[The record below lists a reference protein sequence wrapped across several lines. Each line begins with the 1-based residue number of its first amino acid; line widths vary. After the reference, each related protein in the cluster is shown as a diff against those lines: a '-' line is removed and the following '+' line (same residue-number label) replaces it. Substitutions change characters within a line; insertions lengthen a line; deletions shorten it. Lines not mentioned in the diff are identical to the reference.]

1 MQDINMLLE
10 IEDEDD
16 EEEVVDTGDLGA
28 FVDNSVKLYLKE
40 MGSIPLLTPEE
51 EKELALR
58 IADGDVEAKKRL
70 VEANLRLVISVAKHY
85 QGCGLSFL
93 DLIQEGNT
101 GLIRAAEKF
110 DVSKGFKFSTYAT
123 WWIKQAISRAVADQ
137 SKTIRIPVHMTEN
150 INKLRAAARDLVVKL
165 GRDATDAEIAE
176 AMKITVEEVKEIRS
190 HMVEMTSLEMQVGD
204 DEDVTVGSLIK
215 DDKMP
220 APEHNIL
227 VEDSKSTIDTVLDTL
242 SDREKHIIVLRFG
255 IGTEEPKTLEEVGKE
270 LGLTK
275 ERIRQIEAKAL
286 AKLRNPA
293 RIKMLQDLVL
303 A

>member
-1 MQDINMLLE
+1 MEN
-10 IEDEDD
+10 IELNFVVEDD
-16 EEEVVDTGDLGA
+16 EEEVVDTNDLGA

-40 MGSIPLLTPEE
+40 MGSIPLLTPDE

-58 IADGDVEAKKRL
+58 IADGDIEAKKRL

-150 INKLRAAARDLVVKL
+150 INRLRATARDLVVKL
-165 GRDATDAEIAE
+165 GRDATNEEIAE
-176 AMKITVEEVKEIRS
+176 AMGITAEEVNEIRS

-204 DEDVTVGSLIK
+204 DEDVTVGSLVK

-242 SDREKHIIVLRFG
+242 SDREKNILRFG

>member
-1 MQDINMLLE
+1 MENTELNFVV
-10 IEDEDD
+10 EDD
-16 EEEVVDTGDLGA
+16 EEEVVDTNDLGA

-40 MGSIPLLTPEE
+40 MGSIPLLTPDE

-58 IADGDVEAKKRL
+58 IADGDTEAKKRL

-123 WWIKQAISRAVADQ
+123 WWIKQAISRAIADQ

-150 INKLRAAARDLVVKL
+150 INRLRATARDLVVKL
-165 GRDATDAEIAE
+165 GRDATNEEIAE
-176 AMKITVEEVKEIRS
+176 AMGITAEEVNEIRS

-204 DEDVTVGSLIK
+204 DEDVTVGSLVK

-242 SDREKHIIVLRFG
+242 SDREKNIIILRFG

>member
-1 MQDINMLLE
+1 
-10 IEDEDD
+10 
-16 EEEVVDTGDLGA
+16 
-28 FVDNSVKLYLKE
+28 
-40 MGSIPLLTPEE
+40 MGKKKTLTPDE

-58 IADGDVEAKKRL
+58 IADGDTEAKKRL

-110 DVSKGFKFSTYAT
+110 DVSKGFKFSTYAI

-150 INKLRAAARDLVVKL
+150 INRLRATARDLVVKL
-165 GRDATDAEIAE
+165 GRDATNKEIAE
-176 AMKITVEEVKEIRS
+176 AMGITAEEVNEIRS

-242 SDREKHIIVLRFG
+242 SDREKNIIILRFG

>member
-1 MQDINMLLE
+1 MEN
-10 IEDEDD
+10 IELNFVVEDD
-16 EEEVVDTGDLGA
+16 EEEVVDTNDLGA

-40 MGSIPLLTPEE
+40 MGSIPLLTPDE

-58 IADGDVEAKKRL
+58 IADGDIEAKKRL

-150 INKLRAAARDLVVKL
+150 INRLRATARDLVVKL
-165 GRDATDAEIAE
+165 GRDATNEEIAE
-176 AMKITVEEVKEIRS
+176 AMGITAEEVNEIRS
-190 HMVEMTSLEMQVGD
+190 HMVEMTSLETQVGD

-242 SDREKHIIVLRFG
+242 SDREKNIIILRFG

>member
-1 MQDINMLLE
+1 MEN
-10 IEDEDD
+10 IELNFVVEDD
-16 EEEVVDTGDLGA
+16 EEEVVDTNDLGA

-40 MGSIPLLTPEE
+40 MGSIPLLTPDE

-58 IADGDVEAKKRL
+58 IADGDTEAKKRL

-150 INKLRAAARDLVVKL
+150 INRLRATARDLVVKL
-165 GRDATDAEIAE
+165 GRDATNEEIAE
-176 AMKITVEEVKEIRS
+176 AMGITVEEVNEIRS

-204 DEDVTVGSLIK
+204 DEDVTVGSLVK

-242 SDREKHIIVLRFG
+242 SDREKNIIILRFG

>member
-1 MQDINMLLE
+1 MEN
-10 IEDEDD
+10 IELNFVVEDDD
-16 EEEVVDTGDLGA
+16 EEEVVDTNDLGA

-40 MGSIPLLTPEE
+40 MGSIPLLTPDE

-58 IADGDVEAKKRL
+58 IADGDIEAKKRL

-150 INKLRAAARDLVVKL
+150 INRLRATARDLVVKL
-165 GRDATDAEIAE
+165 GRDATNEEIAE
-176 AMKITVEEVKEIRS
+176 AMGITAEEVNEIRS

-204 DEDVTVGSLIK
+204 DEDVTVGSLVK

-242 SDREKHIIVLRFG
+242 SDREKNIIILRFG

>member
-1 MQDINMLLE
+1 MEN
-10 IEDEDD
+10 IELNFVIEDD
-16 EEEVVDTGDLGA
+16 EEEVIDTGDLGA

-40 MGSIPLLTPEE
+40 MGSIPLLTPDE

-58 IADGDVEAKKRL
+58 IAEGDAEAKKRL

-220 APEHNIL
+220 APEHSIL

>member
-1 MQDINMLLE
+1 MEN
-10 IEDEDD
+10 IELNFVVEDD
-16 EEEVVDTGDLGA
+16 EEEVVDTNDLGA

-40 MGSIPLLTPEE
+40 MGSIPLLTPDE

-58 IADGDVEAKKRL
+58 IADGDIEAKKRL

-150 INKLRAAARDLVVKL
+150 INRLCATARDLVVKL
-165 GRDATDAEIAE
+165 GRDATNEEIAE
-176 AMKITVEEVKEIRS
+176 AMGITAEEVKEIRS

-204 DEDVTVGSLIK
+204 DEDVTVGSLVK

-242 SDREKHIIVLRFG
+242 SDREKNIIILRFG

>member
-1 MQDINMLLE
+1 MEN
-10 IEDEDD
+10 IELNFVVEDD
-16 EEEVVDTGDLGA
+16 EEEVVDTNDLGA

-40 MGSIPLLTPEE
+40 MGSIPLLTPDE

-58 IADGDVEAKKRL
+58 IADGDTEAKKRL
-70 VEANLRLVISVAKHY
+70 IEANLRLVISVAKHY

-150 INKLRAAARDLVVKL
+150 INRLRATARDLVVKL
-165 GRDATDAEIAE
+165 GRDATNEEIAE
-176 AMKITVEEVKEIRS
+176 AMGITAEEVNEIRS

-204 DEDVTVGSLIK
+204 DEDVTVGSLVK

-242 SDREKHIIVLRFG
+242 SDREKNIIILRFG